1 METKYTFDEK
11 IVSDLY
17 KEAYGLR
24 PGADFW
30 TEWDYAA
37 ADEKQQIWNSLVSEA
52 QSEAERERQDQL
64 DAEAAFERHVERTT
78 RLVVGSTRE
87 DAIRYMHD
95 SFDTNGDVEY
105 LEYILG
111 VRYGYLSGKVNALY
125 V

>member
-1 METKYTFDEK
+1 MEKQYTYDER

-30 TEWDYAA
+30 TEWDHAA
-37 ADEKQQIWNSLVSEA
+37 ADEKQQIWDSLLSEA
-52 QSEAERERQDQL
+52 NSEAERERQDQL
-64 DAEAAFERHVERTT
+64 DAEDAFERHVERTT

-111 VRYGYLSGKVNALY
+111 VRYGYLSGSLKVGF
-125 V
+125 

>member
-1 METKYTFDEK
+1 METKYTFDER

-17 KEAYGLR
+17 KEAYGSR
-24 PGADFW
+24 PRADFW
-30 TEWDYAA
+30 AKWENGT
-37 ADEKQQIWNSLVSEA
+37 ADEKQMVWDFLIAEA
-52 QSEAERERQDQL
+52 ESEAECERKEQL

-78 RLVVGSTRE
+78 RLVAGSTRE

-111 VRYGYLSGKVNALY
+111 VRYGYLSGSVKVGY
-125 V
+125 